1 MNPDELENELV
12 GLIGSGVIKTRAEAD
27 RWIATR
33 TGPAS
38 ERYKAAGLPQSP
50 MLRAPS
56 QFLGNLY
63 PSVREFGTDIAE
75 MFGGNTP
82 ARSEARRQAQL
93 TRSMVPRTETPG
105 EALAA
110 FAGSA
115 APDVSAVIGTHL
127 GMLAATKGLGQSA
140 AVAATAPRVAKL
152 AQGLNRLIGGG
163 QGSGIASR
171 VGRTALGELAAAPLV
186 TVPSALSEESMRS
199 SSRALSRYADARQR
213 MDEDKVPG
221 PTGFVSGGFDRA
233 LRSVGEAA
241 KPFAETP
248 GGRLLFDTGLG
259 AALSLLGEGAMAGTG
274 YFARGAGE
282 RAGRL
287 AARPL
292 TRGIDE
298 ASMAEAVTSGL
309 RPEDLMEGGFD
320 PFDPFRGS
328 RDRAGNPTFGD
339 RPFVM
344 GGEAP
349 AMPSRPVGRVLNTAL
364 DAAEPAPVGPRTTTR
379 RATPEGEA
387 SRQAEEA
394 ARLELS
400 QARMDAAARMAEFD
414 RTLTQAAAEAHRE
427 SLRRAAARAAGEP
440 MPAPGNPNAVTVQQQ
455 RALEALRNRA
465 PGLAMGAGLG
475 AGVSMT
481 GEEGEVDP
489 ALAAAGML
497 FGLPQL
503 GRGAQADLLSRMG
516 STLYGAHNTRLQ
528 GLRRL
533 LEGGSRELAA
543 PSTGIVRVDAPMSGY
558 SEAGRPTQ
566 LIVDRDFTLGRDV
579 TATGDVY
586 SETNGSLEP
595 YLDGATLETSTT
607 IMDPATRTMLPLTSD
622 NIRRVKSFLNTADP
636 RGAQIGSVI
645 DITGQKGTSI
655 GSLGLTPHS
664 SGYEP
669 MTGLEAFG
677 ANLLTPDQIAG
688 QAGRLR
694 GVGAVAN
701 ANAKAN
707 VDLNAAME
715 VLRSTMR
722 DIAATE
728 PDALGPLARKYFEA
742 EQRLANPRAPLTT
755 SLRFPT
761 DPVSIMA
768 ARGWQGANAR
778 SILDPNRFSADDFLN
793 SSLGDIIS
801 PNASGRA
808 LAALDDA
815 AEVMAEASNRNQAT
829 PVNYL
834 EQTGDDVL
842 RLDRDVAGALMP
854 ESALRTET
862 GDFVAKALAD
872 MNVPVGTYAD
882 PNVTASARNFK
893 VGTAQMLEQLA
904 SAGRQAALPAAAIA
918 APQAMMTG
926 EDADALSLAMATLGG
941 AGSSQFAG
949 KWPRAAKNMFANV
962 AGKGGNALANLA
974 RATQARLGRGRGP
987 TGFTT
992 QLTMAI
998 EQLPKSWSK
1007 PRPLADWANL
1017 KAGSKGELQNV
1028 VLPFVEANGG
1038 KATAE
1043 EVLEHMRTAGVQ
1055 AQAQPISTRSQ
1066 GQDVRTQRFF
1076 PQYQGIQG
1084 VGRQNDNPPYG
1095 EDIIMSP
1102 NVPQRYQSH
1111 FGTVQSGTGM
1121 KSIGWSR
1128 WWDEAMPDGNRV
1140 RTIGES
1146 QSDFSQEIAQR
1157 GIPRPFG
1164 PFDEQAVTQQLAVQ
1178 NARTAQ
1184 IHKAKVDIDDQIS
1197 AMGRQIAQPTPPNG
1211 NAPASFFFQGTADG
1225 IISKNRAVSDLPN
1238 SGFVASDIVS
1248 GLGGK
1253 RQERLRKSIMS
1264 VFDGTILRFPNLQ
1277 SLLNNTSGATAQEI
1291 AENAKVAFRDAM
1303 AENATLKLQS
1313 VRQQILELVADAQG
1327 TMLNLNRVTG
1337 PMGTMTPDEI
1347 ADKAVADL
1355 STVFLR
1361 IADDAN
1367 RWADQAIDNAAQA
1380 AATRNALRVQ
1390 RLEQGK
1396 LLDEAFKAETRLR
1409 NDLFYK
1415 VHNSLSQVTEEAATL
1430 GMFTTTKET
1439 TFANTANS
1447 IMQAIRDGVQFL
1459 ALDTPANKMA
1469 KAQMPEAAAE
1479 MQYGVNLPSAVNAVH
1494 RALGIE
1500 PKWSTHISM
1509 EDGLTRNQIEIT
1521 PELRDMIG
1529 RFGAPLLTAAAMVV
1543 EDDDNHGRY
1552 ATAGLDLMDMA
1563 LIAMAGGAIGGKKIL
1578 DRLAS
1583 MGASKA
1589 AKDASKVQL
1598 LKIAQ
1603 DVAKRQTVEQGWER
1617 RVEREA
1623 RNRMRTREY
1632 TFPYPADAGDPIRD
1646 RDTLLEY
1653 AGRVLTAQGADEELK
1668 ELTAQ
1673 FIREG
1678 AVTAQ
1683 GRIPIEL
1690 EQQLADQL
1698 ASSVSDLATRNPENA
1713 LSGTELLALGKQYM
1727 RDSKRKAIAK
1737 EAMTDLTLTQEQR
1750 DVAKEL
1756 HSALEDRLRMAWQ
1769 RMHRDR
1775 GQKGRDMN
1783 LLKQV
1788 WRESSDPQEWLYR
1801 AQKLAG
1807 GRVLDDNLAREIIE
1821 AVQKQDFVR
1830 AQIAVGKARKG
1841 TLPDKTGELYQ
1852 TNLLAAL
1859 SRPIRDLISNAVNT
1873 VDRVAWMKLAGYYD
1887 RMAASMVPNW
1897 NRSWG
1902 TSTRTGETLA
1912 KSAKS
1917 GAEQS
1922 VALMRGGTATAEQA
1936 DALRRAAQRYDF
1948 LEETAFES
1956 PIMQAYAKVVR
1967 RMTAA
1972 SDQPFYEIAFAMA
1985 IESQAMV
1992 MAEAT
1997 GKVGAELIREA
2008 DRFAA
2013 RPTPQMLARARDEAL
2028 EAVWQQPTLLGNIAK
2043 GIGMRNV
2050 KSPGARLV
2058 GKLLI
2063 PFAQTPS
2070 AIATQAVKQSPV
2082 GTVAGVMMDAYDIAK
2097 ANNVPEAQRRLIK
2110 KLAMGTTGAAW
2121 LMLGYVLA
2129 DDGNITEEFPQD
2141 ENERAEW
2148 DQTGKIP
2155 NAVKVGGKWVALSGL
2170 LGPQAILMAIGA
2182 EMNRLSKKY
2191 GNDVMALAEA
2201 TAVGTTRTVLDSPV
2215 AQGLDAT
2222 IGLMKGMGDETKRG
2236 DALDRFVNSYVGGA
2250 MPRIIGQ
2257 AASTMDEAG
2266 NTGRVTARDI
2276 RGSGGL
2282 LDRSLNALTSNIPG
2296 LRENLPAKVSV
2307 FGDTMTTGT
2316 AGPMG
2321 VLSPLRTSEVR
2332 ETPLTQALDQMGW
2345 FPTTPDERTIKST
2358 GETLTRDMI
2367 RNMRLTEGPEERAL
2381 LEGILAN
2388 DENALSYITDAAWE
2402 DYETTGDLGQLLA
2415 SAVSRLRS
2423 LRTRERSLI
2432 EP

>member
-1 MNPDELENELV
+1 
-12 GLIGSGVIKTRAEAD
+12 
-27 RWIATR
+27 
-33 TGPAS
+33 
-38 ERYKAAGLPQSP
+38 
-50 MLRAPS
+50 
-56 QFLGNLY
+56 
-63 PSVREFGTDIAE
+63 
-75 MFGGNTP
+75 
-82 ARSEARRQAQL
+82 
-93 TRSMVPRTETPG
+93 
-105 EALAA
+105 
-110 FAGSA
+110 
-115 APDVSAVIGTHL
+115 
-127 GMLAATKGLGQSA
+127 
-140 AVAATAPRVAKL
+140 
-152 AQGLNRLIGGG
+152 
-163 QGSGIASR
+163 
-171 VGRTALGELAAAPLV
+171 
-186 TVPSALSEESMRS
+186 
-199 SSRALSRYADARQR
+199 
-213 MDEDKVPG
+213 
-221 PTGFVSGGFDRA
+221 
-233 LRSVGEAA
+233 
-241 KPFAETP
+241 
-248 GGRLLFDTGLG
+248 
-259 AALSLLGEGAMAGTG
+259 
-274 YFARGAGE
+274 
-282 RAGRL
+282 
-287 AARPL
+287 
-292 TRGIDE
+292 
-298 ASMAEAVTSGL
+298 
-309 RPEDLMEGGFD
+309 MEGGFD
-320 PFDPFRGS
+320 PFDPFRGT
-328 RDRAGNPTFGD
+328 RDRAGNPLFGD
-339 RPFVM
+339 QPFVM
-344 GGEAP
+344 PGEAP
-349 AMPSRPVGRVLNTAL
+349 APRPRSVGAVLDEAL
-364 DAAEPAPVGPRTTTR
+364 GTVEPTRPAARRTTR

-400 QARMDAAARMAEFD
+400 QARMDAAQRVAEFD

-440 MPAPGNPNAVTVQQQ
+440 MPAPGNPNAVTTGQQA
-455 RALEALRNRA
+455 ALEALRARAPGIAMGTGLGAGAAMSEEDADNQAMLAMAALGVPAGSSQMARRLLREAIVAGFNSPQGMRSINALANELGTTSTTVNRVLKSVQGPRQQFARGGFPRREDSASSLRLEDVARLFNSGMESQTAIANELGTIPPYVGKAMREVQGPLQATTGRRGIASARNPNVRSGALLADAFNAGNLAGKTQADIVNELGISSASVRPGLDALQGPRLPDDPMSRAMRASFADRA
-465 PGLAMGAGLG
+465 PGLAISAGLG
-475 AGVSMT
+475 AGASMA
-481 GEEGEVDP
+481 GEEGEMDP
-489 ALAAAGML
+489 AMMAASML
-497 FGLPQL
+497 FGLPAL
-503 GRGAQADLLSRMG
+503 GKQGQQDILGRMG

-528 GLRRL
+528 ALRSL
-533 LEGGSRELAA
+533 LERGSRELAA
-543 PSTGIVRVDAPMSGY
+543 PSTGIVRVDAPMGGY

-566 LIVDRDFTLGRDV
+566 LIVDRDFTLGRKV

-586 SETNGSLEP
+586 TETNGSLEP
-595 YLDGATLETSTT
+595 YLDGATLETSTA

-636 RGAQIGSVI
+636 RGSQIGKII

-655 GSLGLTPHS
+655 GSLGLTPHPA
-664 SGYEP
+664 GFEP
-669 MTGLEAFG
+669 MSGLEAFG

-694 GVGAVAN
+694 GVSAVVN

-715 VLRSTMR
+715 FLRSAMR
-722 DIAATE
+722 DVAASE
-728 PDALGPLARKYFEA
+728 PDALGPLARKFFEA
-742 EQRLANPRAPLTT
+742 ERGLLNPRAPVAG
-755 SLRFPT
+755 RFPT
-761 DPVSIMA
+761 DPVSVMA

-793 SSLGDIIS
+793 PSVGDIIS

-808 LAALDDA
+808 LAILDDA

-882 PNVTASARNFK
+882 PTIGAAARNFK
-893 VGTAQMLEQLA
+893 LGTAQMLEQLA

-918 APQAMMTG
+918 APQDMMEG
-926 EDADALSLAMATLGG
+926 EDADTLSLALGSVLIG
-941 AGSSQFAG
+941 G
-949 KWPRAAKNMFANV
+949 RKNLRQLSKKAM
-962 AGKGGNALANLA
+962 
-974 RATQARLGRGRGP
+974 ARLGRGRGP

-998 EQLPKSWSK
+998 EKLPKSWSN

-1017 KAGSKGELQNV
+1017 NAGSKGELRNV

-1055 AQAQPISTRSQ
+1055 AQAQPVSIRSQ
-1066 GQDVRTQRFF
+1066 GQDARTQRFF
-1076 PQYQGIQG
+1076 PQYQGVQG
-1084 VGRQNDNPPYG
+1084 VGRMNDNPPYG
-1095 EDIIMSP
+1095 EDVIMSS

-1111 FGTVQSGTGM
+1111 FGVVQSGTGM

-1146 QSDFSQEIAQR
+1146 QSDFAQEIAQK

-1164 PFDEQAVTQQLAVQ
+1164 PFDEQAVAQQLAVQ
-1178 NARTAQ
+1178 TNRVAQLHKARTEL
-1184 IHKAKVDIDDQIS
+1184 DEQIS
-1197 AMGRQIAQPTPPNG
+1197 AVGRQIAQPTPPEG
-1211 NAPASFFFQGTADG
+1211 NAPALFFFQRTADG
-1225 IISKNRAVSDLPN
+1225 ITSFNRHLSDLPN
-1238 SGFVASDIVS
+1238 FGFVVSDIVS

-1253 RQERLRKSIMS
+1253 RQERLRK
-1264 VFDGTILRFPNLQ
+1264 TIADVLDRTMLRFPNIQ
-1277 SLLNNTSGATAQEI
+1277 SLLSSTSGETAEEL
-1291 AENAKVAFRDAM
+1291 AENAKAMFRRTMTENVTVQLQDAR
-1303 AENATLKLQS
+1303 
-1313 VRQQILELVADAQG
+1313 RQIREIVADAQG
-1327 TMLNLNRVTG
+1327 KMIGLSRVTG

-1347 ADKAVADL
+1347 ANKAVADL
-1355 STVFLR
+1355 GTVLLR
-1361 IADDAN
+1361 ISDDAN

-1380 AATRNALRVQ
+1380 ASTRNALRTQ
-1390 RLEQGK
+1390 RLEQSK
-1396 LLDEAFKAETRLR
+1396 LLDEAYNVETRLR
-1409 NDLFYK
+1409 NDLFNK
-1415 VHNSLSQVTEEAATL
+1415 VHNSSSQVTEDAARL

-1459 ALDTPANKMA
+1459 ALDTPANKVI
-1469 KAQMPEAAAE
+1469 KASMPQAAADV
-1479 MQYGVNLPSAVNAVH
+1479 QYGVNLPSAVNAVH
-1494 RALGIE
+1494 RALGVE
-1500 PKWSTHISM
+1500 PKWSTHTSL
-1509 EDGLTRNQIEIT
+1509 EDGVTRNQIEIT
-1521 PELRDMIG
+1521 PELRDMVG
-1529 RFGAPLLTAAAMVV
+1529 RFGAPLLSMVPMVV

-1563 LIAMAGGAIGGKKIL
+1563 LIAAAGGAIGGKKIL
-1578 DRLAS
+1578 ERLAS

-1589 AKDASKVQL
+1589 ARDASKVQL
-1598 LKIAQ
+1598 LKVAQ
-1603 DVAKRQTVEQGWER
+1603 EVAQRQTVEQGWER
-1617 RVEREA
+1617 QIEREA
-1623 RNRMRTREY
+1623 RNRLRTRDY
-1632 TFPYPADAGDPIRD
+1632 TFPYPDDAGDPVRD

-1653 AGRVLTAQGADEELK
+1653 AGRILTAQGADEELK
-1668 ELTAQ
+1668 EITQQ
-1673 FIREG
+1673 FIERG
-1678 AVTAQ
+1678 AITAQ
-1683 GRIPIEL
+1683 GRIPIAL
-1690 EQQLADQL
+1690 EQELANQI
-1698 ASSVSDLATRNPENA
+1698 ASSVNDLATRNPENA

-1727 RDSKRKAIAK
+1727 RDSRRKAIAK
-1737 EAMTDLTLTQEQR
+1737 EAMTDMTLTREQR
-1750 DVAKEL
+1750 DVASQL
-1756 HSALEDRLRMAWQ
+1756 HSALEDRLLAAWQ

-1775 GQKGRDMN
+1775 SQKGRDMN

-1841 TLPDKTGELYQ
+1841 TLPDKAGELFQ
-1852 TNLLAAL
+1852 TNLLASL

-1972 SDQPFYEIAFAMA
+1972 SDQPFYEIAFATA
-1985 IESQAMV
+1985 IESQAMA

-1997 GKVGAELIREA
+1997 GKIGADLIREA

-2070 AIATQAVKQSPV
+2070 AIATQAVQQSPV

-2097 ANNVPEAQRRLIK
+2097 ANNVPDAQRRLIK

-2121 LMLGYVLA
+2121 LMLGYMLA

-2182 EMNRLSKKY
+2182 EMNRLAKKY
-2191 GNDVMALAEA
+2191 SSDTVALGEA
-2201 TAVGTTRTVLDSPV
+2201 TAVGTARTVLDSPV

-2222 IGLMKGMGDETKRG
+2222 MRMLNALGDEEKRG
-2236 DALDRFVNSYVGGA
+2236 EAVDRFVGSYAGGVV
-2250 MPRIIGQ
+2250 PRIVGQ
-2257 AASTMDEAG
+2257 TASAMDELG
-2266 NTGRVTARDI
+2266 GRTVARDI
-2276 RGSGGL
+2276 RGTGGM
-2282 LDRSLNALTSNIPG
+2282 LDRSLNAMMSNIPG
-2296 LRENLPAKVSV
+2296 LREQLPAKVSV
-2307 FGDTMTTGT
+2307 FGDTMTTGG

-2321 VLSPLRTSEVR
+2321 VLSPFRTSEVR

-2345 FPTTPDERTIKST
+2345 FPTVPDERTIKST
-2358 GETLTRDMI
+2358 GETLTREMI
-2367 RNMRLTEGPEERAL
+2367 RDMRLTEGPEERAL